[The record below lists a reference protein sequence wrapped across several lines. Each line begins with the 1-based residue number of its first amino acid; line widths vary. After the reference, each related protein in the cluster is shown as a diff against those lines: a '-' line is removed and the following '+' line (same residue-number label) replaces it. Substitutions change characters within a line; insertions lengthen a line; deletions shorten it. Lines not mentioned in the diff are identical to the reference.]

1 MQRIWQPRAV
11 NVALRTVLK
20 AGTGIAGAR
29 LRAANPVLLPNY
41 GAAVP
46 ARRGL
51 HATFPTRLAEGSD
64 FTIAPTERIAV
75 EIDGGIATVTLQVNF
90 HHLICLNPTSAP
102 ASRCEK
108 AGHRCRLAVDPRYLP
123 STRFPFTYAGSKDPQ
138 LPVDGYDEGDRGGD

>member
-1 MQRIWQPRAV
+1 V
-11 NVALRTVLK
+11 K

-29 LRAANPVLLPNY
+29 LRAANPVLPQNY
-41 GAAVP
+41 GPAVQ
-46 ARRGL
+46 ARRPL
-51 HATFPTRLAEGSD
+51 HITFPMRLAQGSD
-64 FTIAPTERIAV
+64 FTVASTERIAV

-90 HHLICLNPTSAP
+90 HHLICLNPTSEP

-108 AGHRCRLAVDPRYLP
+108 AGRRCRLVVDHRYLP